1 VNLTRRRKLQIVGLN
16 CSNNCAF
23 ILLLRDL
30 SDANNDF
37 CEARSDVWKWGGRS
51 GGYLLINLAE
61 GTDEWQ
67 SFVAT
72 VNEMPI
78 PKVSVY
84 LVKSRLSVCE
94 DSMRRVN

>member
-1 VNLTRRRKLQIVGLN
+1 MTSARR
-16 CSNNCAF
+16 
-23 ILLLRDL
+23 
-30 SDANNDF
+30 
-37 CEARSDVWKWGGRS
+37 EAMYGSGAQWG

-78 PKVSVY
+78 PKVSVSS
-84 LVKSRLSVCE
+84 VKSRLSVCK
-94 DSMRRVN
+94 DSMRRVK